1 MDMKRTLIVVGICA
15 GLVGSVAAFAP
26 ASPRTIKVIAS
37 CPGSERWDV
46 KVLAD
51 PAANTV
57 NYSHVVATNVGAL
70 RRQVR

>member
-1 MDMKRTLIVVGICA
+1 VVRFCV
-15 GLVGSVAAFAP
+15 GLLGSLAALAP

-37 CPGSERWDV
+37 CPGVERWDV

-51 PAANTV
+51 PAASTV
-57 NYSHVVATNVGAL
+57 NPSHVVPTSVGAL